1 MIIIILGYKMFLK
14 WSVQKLYKTVWN
26 SFSVITQKVGNR
38 FLQKLF
44 NPLSANLTKCLN
56 TLKQIVSRFLTNC
69 LSAFDHFVGLVPKG
83 LNSTFNPFLLKF
95 SFSWML
101 FVFLQLTKKPV
112 TWFNQLVLVW
122 FARINMQKHITLML
136 S

>member
-44 NPLSANLTKCLN
+44 NPLSANPTKCLN

>member
-44 NPLSANLTKCLN
+44 NPLSANPTKCLN

-112 TWFNQLVLVW
+112 TWFAVKITNW
-122 FARINMQKHITLML
+122 FWYDLQE
-136 S
+136 